1 MISRRTLESR
11 GLTSFPLYKCMA
23 ASTIILL
30 SFASDLFGQSKPIK
44 WGEPLPVN
52 NFKFVGVENSTKNYL
67 IIKEYDSA
75 IYLIKLDTSG
85 NTVFSKKVLKQKE
98 SQPSKNKIALHSKI
112 CFKDKILIA
121 YVVDNKESRKYEY
134 NAVIISYDGEELS
147 PRVKLVEINT
157 KFRLSNV
164 SQFMISPD
172 STKISLLGFIS
183 SNEKQEKSKFL
194 LRIMNQDLSQI
205 LSKEFDSSSP
215 FDKVGIENQ
224 IISNNGE
231 VFFWGFKLNYK
242 DKSIVN
248 GLWVYNMATNSFK
261 EIEIN
266 LERKV
271 ADNLLCKENSAGE
284 IIITGVFYL
293 YRWNMISLKPTMES
307 SMELLVL

>member
-1 MISRRTLESR
+1 
-11 GLTSFPLYKCMA
+11 
-23 ASTIILL
+23 
-30 SFASDLFGQSKPIK
+30 
-44 WGEPLPVN
+44 
-52 NFKFVGVENSTKNYL
+52 
-67 IIKEYDSA
+67 
-75 IYLIKLDTSG
+75 
-85 NTVFSKKVLKQKE
+85 
-98 SQPSKNKIALHSKI
+98 
-112 CFKDKILIA
+112 
-121 YVVDNKESRKYEY
+121 
-134 NAVIISYDGEELS
+134 
-147 PRVKLVEINT
+147 
-157 KFRLSNV
+157 
-164 SQFMISPD
+164 
-172 STKISLLGFIS
+172 
-183 SNEKQEKSKFL
+183 
-194 LRIMNQDLSQI
+194 MNQDLSQI